1 LKALYSIANA
11 VACALIDLIDK
22 GNMTY
27 GARLAR
33 PLRVDD
39 LGTDDIL
46 ATPVLVTVMDWL
58 IGLTKR
64 MSV

>member
-1 LKALYSIANA
+1 
-11 VACALIDLIDK
+11 
-22 GNMTY
+22 MTY
-27 GARLAR
+27 GARLAW

-64 MSV
+64 TSV

>member
-11 VACALIDLIDK
+11 VACTLIDMIDK
-22 GNMTY
+22 GNMT
-27 GARLAR
+27 GAVAATNHHLSAIEERLIRA
-33 PLRVDD
+33 P
-39 LGTDDIL
+39 
-46 ATPVLVTVMDWL
+46 PVLVIVMDRL